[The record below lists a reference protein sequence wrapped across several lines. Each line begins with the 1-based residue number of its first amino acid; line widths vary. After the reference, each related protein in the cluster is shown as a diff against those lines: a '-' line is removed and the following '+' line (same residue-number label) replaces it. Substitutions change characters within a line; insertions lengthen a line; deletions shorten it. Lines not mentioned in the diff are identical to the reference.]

1 MEKSREYECFQ
12 AGSLPFPHVISTNF
26 FLYTANSIIVFFWN
40 PQILKLGPFG
50 LGRGGLLHLGPKIT
64 RRSSPFPPSSPVL
77 SSTDHRLSPGT
88 AHSPANPEAQPPSP
102 FSGRRH
108 SPRPLPGVE
117 CWSIP
122 GPDRLLLSS
131 LVRNPSLVG
140 LFQESRPPPPPLK
153 SELRVLAN
161 RKRVSEDIG
170 RYMRVR
176 LEWEGK

>member
-88 AHSPANPEAQPPSP
+88 ADGPANPEAHPPLLPRSP
-102 FSGRRH
+102 VGVTAPGRCLAWSADPSRVQTDCF
-108 SPRPLPGVE
+108 SPR
-117 CWSIP
+117 W
-122 GPDRLLLSS
+122 
-131 LVRNPSLVG
+131 
-140 LFQESRPPPPPLK
+140 
-153 SELRVLAN
+153 
-161 RKRVSEDIG
+161 
-170 RYMRVR
+170 
-176 LEWEGK
+176 